1 MRKKGLWIGLL
12 VLLLGVL
19 CALFLPLDVL
29 PLEDVSADMTFDA
42 DGNVYMTANDGAHSR
57 ILSADR
63 EGRVLYCY
71 EEDSRADGRV
81 SGGGWPHLFYPS
93 LRKRALG
100 IHGRMGAGPAGYG
113 KW

>member
-81 SGGGWPHLFYPS
+81 SAVGPVAVADGHIYFIRRYGNGRLASMDGW
-93 LRKRALG
+93 
-100 IHGRMGAGPAGYG
+100 
-113 KW
+113 